1 MQKVLTNSHI
11 VREESL
17 TLEFLTVEKC
27 FKSQIFYSSFKISED
42 IESLNTL
49 AFNLSHYWTG
59 CMVLLSFEIRVV
71 GAILSTNIKI
81 THMTFQLY
89 ETKIT
94 IKT

>member
-49 AFNLSHYWTG
+49 AFNLSHY
-59 CMVLLSFEIRVV
+59 
-71 GAILSTNIKI
+71 
-81 THMTFQLY
+81 
-89 ETKIT
+89 
-94 IKT
+94 